1 MNKLPYSSN
10 HLLPVHS
17 RFDILF
23 TKGEG
28 MYLYAKNDDKPY
40 LDFGAGIAVNA
51 LGHCHPELVDA
62 LTKQANKL
70 WHISNIYNSNELNNY
85 ADKLIENSFADYA
98 FFCNSG
104 AEAIECAIKMIRR
117 YFYYQN
123 QANKHQIITFSGA
136 FHGRTIAT
144 ISAAAKKKYLE
155 GFEPALPGFINVEFG
170 DIEAVKQIINDNKNI
185 AGILIEPIQGEG
197 GIRVASPSFL
207 KELRNICNQNNIILA
222 FDEVQ
227 CGFGRTGKLFAYQ
240 YFDVIPD
247 ILASAKAIAGGFPL
261 GACLANKEVAKSMTA
276 GVHGTTYGG
285 NPLAMAVAD
294 KLLTI
299 ITSNNFL
306 QNVEFNAKILHTAL
320 NELKSQFSDIIDEIR
335 GVGLMIGIKI
345 NDKFENNL
353 IVKELINNHLLTIP
367 AGDNIVRLLPPLITQ
382 KQHIE
387 EAIIKIK
394 QSFNNILS
402 K

>member
-1 MNKLPYSSN
+1 MNKLPSSST

-23 TKGEG
+23 TKGKG
-28 MYLYAKNDDKPY
+28 MYLYAKNNDKPY

-117 YFYYQN
+117 YFYHQN
-123 QANKHQIITFSGA
+123 QSHKNQIITFSGA

-155 GFEPALPGFINVEFG
+155 GFEPALPGFINVEFN

-207 KELRNICNQNNIILA
+207 KELRSICNQNNIILA

-227 CGFGRTGKLFAYQ
+227 CGFGRTGRLFAYQ

-299 ITSNNFL
+299 ITNDNFL
-306 QNVEFNAKILHTAL
+306 QNVEINAKILHIAL
-320 NELKSQFSDIIDEIR
+320 NELKSQFSDIIAEIR

>member
-1 MNKLPYSSN
+1 MNKLPSSST

-28 MYLYAKNDDKPY
+28 MYLYAKNNDKPY

-117 YFYYQN
+117 YFYHQN
-123 QANKHQIITFSGA
+123 QSHKNQIITFSGA

-155 GFEPALPGFINVEFG
+155 GFEPALPGFINVEFN

-207 KELRNICNQNNIILA
+207 KELRSICNQNNIILA

-227 CGFGRTGKLFAYQ
+227 CGFGRTGRLFAYQ

-261 GACLANKEVAKSMTA
+261 GACLANKEVARSMTA

-299 ITSNNFL
+299 ITNDNFL
-306 QNVEFNAKILHTAL
+306 QNVEINAKILHIAL
-320 NELKSQFSDIIDEIR
+320 NELKSQFSDIIAEIR